1 MALALIEAKKK
12 LCREKF
18 ITIGELYQFVNYL
31 QKVLNKRDLGIVI
44 AYNLS
49 PFDFNRTNE
58 IIIASDTC
66 AYNLKYLSKN
76 IFNVLTDISIFID
89 FFISLEKEKLEEL
102 ENKKMKLNL
111 KAVTNYHTHLN

>member
-1 MALALIEAKKK
+1 MLIIFK
-12 LCREKF
+12 R
-18 ITIGELYQFVNYL
+18 YL
-31 QKVLNKRDLGIVI
+31 I
-44 AYNLS
+44 
-49 PFDFNRTNE
+49 NE
-58 IIIASDTC
+58 ILAFIASDTC